1 MTEYARVYGDSLYDL
16 ASEEKLTDAILEQ
29 MQEVKEIFREN
40 PEYITLLSEPSIKK
54 EERTDLIDKAF
65 GEDTEKYLV
74 NFLKILCEKN
84 ILREYEGC
92 VEEFTKRY
100 NADHGIIEAVVTS
113 AVALSS
119 DRKKAL
125 KEKLEKVSG
134 KKVSLVT
141 KVNPAVIAGIKV
153 ELEGVEMDGSVR
165 GRIKDISKRL
175 SDTII

>member
-54 EERTDLIDKAF
+54 DERTDLIDKAF
-65 GEDTEKYLV
+65 GEDVEKYLI

-153 ELEGVEMDGSVR
+153 ELEGVEMDGSVQ
-165 GRIKDISKRL
+165 GRLGDISKKL